1 MSMRSS
7 KRRVDPF
14 LPLEGIAFVLLY
26 FILTMTV
33 LVAGFGVVETIRTGS
48 TNVSVATIGDRDA
61 CVTVDV
67 GTMPRTPELRGADRE
82 GVSMRVEEVR
92 LCLQDPTPTQKA
104 AAVLKPLGDLV
115 LVVVGLLL
123 IRRAI
128 RTGRRTRV
136 FSLPFARQ
144 VQQLA
149 WFVLASALAW
159 PFVAAAGRG
168 VVLEAAVRHRSWY
181 DALSSPGISLGLVV
195 AGLGLVTVARV
206 LRRAVLL
213 QERALLLQEEVDETV

>member
-1 MSMRSS
+1 MRSS

-26 FILTMTV
+26 FILTMLV
-33 LVAGFGVVETIRTGS
+33 LVVGFGVVETIRTGS
-48 TNVSVATIGDRDA
+48 TSVSVATIGDSDA
-61 CVTVDV
+61 CVTVDGNTV
-67 GTMPRTPELRGADRE
+67 PQAVELQRSERE
-82 GVSMRVEEVR
+82 GVSMRAEEVR
-92 LCLQDPTPTQKA
+92 LCLQDPTPGQKA
-104 AAVLKPLGDLV
+104 GAVLKPLGDLV

-149 WFVLASALAW
+149 WFVLASALVW

-168 VVLEAAVRHRSWY
+168 VVLEAAVRDRSWY